1 MSINRRGNEP
11 GAAAMAT
18 FRPRGVAAWKRTPT
32 TPLSMKVASERS
44 TITFRAGGDDRVK
57 LGWEGGHGGEVV
69 LAVNATTDTPG
80 RCSTTIWP
88 ISGTRPSDAT
98 ADDCTPEHGRG
109 APRRFLSVYPVP
121 SAGSD
126 GRDVVR
132 TKQTSDLANLHLRL
146 PCEPTSVPR
155 ARERV
160 REWCHQLL
168 IRGDLVAD
176 VLLAVTEAAA
186 NAVCP
191 SACVDFEIQGWT
203 RHATLI
209 VSVWDRGQ
217 GRGEPEPGAG
227 LGTPI
232 IRALADSVDIE
243 DTQPGTRVT
252 MRFPRRA

>member
-1 MSINRRGNEP
+1 
-11 GAAAMAT
+11 
-18 FRPRGVAAWKRTPT
+18 
-32 TPLSMKVASERS
+32 
-44 TITFRAGGDDRVK
+44 
-57 LGWEGGHGGEVV
+57 
-69 LAVNATTDTPG
+69 
-80 RCSTTIWP
+80 
-88 ISGTRPSDAT
+88 
-98 ADDCTPEHGRG
+98 
-109 APRRFLSVYPVP
+109 
-121 SAGSD
+121 
-126 GRDVVR
+126 
-132 TKQTSDLANLHLRL
+132 
-146 PCEPTSVPR
+146 
-155 ARERV
+155 V

-186 NAVCP
+186 NAVRH

-209 VSVWDRGQ
+209 VSVWDRGR
-217 GRGEPEPGAG
+217 GRGEPDPGAG